1 MAAAC
6 LRCPAWAWLKHREG
20 GALAA
25 RTAPNQSSCGCLS
38 GLLSGVVCGKEFE
51 LDGQSKWEWE
61 AQCSSMRAS
70 QIFRSDLLLFM
81 SKHQHPEHY
90 LCSGLAKVKPCFLM
104 MMVWRETHTHTH
116 SWAVI
121 CLKSRGK
128 RTHSSIPGPVA
139 LRSRLPSAQARRR
152 WRQNDLCSLCSRT
165 SSSCDWTKYFG
176 DAQRH
181 CQPEMFK
188 IEDWWL

>member
-116 SWAVI
+116 TVEQWYVWNLEGSEH
-121 CLKSRGK
+121 
-128 RTHSSIPGPVA
+128 THPYPGQ
-139 LRSRLPSAQARRR
+139 LPWEADSQARRR
-152 WRQNDLCSLCSRT
+152 GGGGGKMTCAPCVPERVHPVIEQNISETPNDIVNLKCSR
-165 SSSCDWTKYFG
+165 
-176 DAQRH
+176 
-181 CQPEMFK
+181 
-188 IEDWWL
+188 